1 MYAIFEDGGKQ
12 YKVGQGDHVLIET
25 RGTDGDDGGSK
36 EFIFDKVLMIG
47 DGANSRFGAP
57 HISGA
62 KVTAKLVAET
72 RMPKAVGVKFR
83 RRKGYKRKFG
93 HRQPVLRVE
102 ITGIS
107 G

>member
-25 RGTDGDDGGSK
+25 RGTDDATPTD
-36 EFIFDKVLMIG
+36 FVFDKVLMIG

-57 HISGA
+57 LVPGA
-62 KVTAKLVAET
+62 TVTAKLVTET

-107 G
+107 A

>member
-12 YKVGQGDHVLIET
+12 YKVGQGDHVFIET
-25 RGTDGDDGGSK
+25 RGTDSGSDEAK
-36 EFIFDKVLMIG
+36 DFVFDKVLMIG
-47 DGANSRFGAP
+47 NGANSRFGAP

-62 KVTAKLVAET
+62 KITAKLVTET
-72 RMPKAVGVKFR
+72 RMPKVVGVKFR

-93 HRQPVLRVE
+93 HRQNVLRVE

>member
-25 RGTDGDDGGSK
+25 RGTDGDAT
-36 EFIFDKVLMIG
+36 EFVFDKVLMIG

-57 HISGA
+57 LVSGA
-62 KVTAKLVAET
+62 RVTGKLIEET

-93 HRQPVLRVE
+93 HRQPVLRIE